1 MSLNVETLND
11 IPEAAMILSLQ
22 GQILECNGCALE
34 LFHTQDVHLLKDHYL
49 KDFLVDCTMSFENSS
64 DHSPLGRDLYI
75 KNMEGAITPV
85 IGKYKVV
92 PYSQTQC
99 VLMLLSDISPIKER
113 EQSRYKNLRR
123 LVISEIASA
132 VSHDINNPLSVIT
145 SKASLIK
152 KKMEKGPLEGEDVLQ
167 FTEKMLQTADRI
179 GVLIKHFRSY
189 AKDETFDQAEVVK
202 VSSLI
207 DRALNFVKEQAPQFF
222 NKIQIE
228 TLPED
233 PNVNV
238 RPKQVSQVISNILL
252 NSMEAIGRKP
262 DGWIQLKFAKQDDYF
277 VISITDNG
285 KGIPKEVADHMFE
298 LFYTTKG
305 TSQALGTGLGISRKI
320 MDRNLG
326 RLEFIPD
333 SPHTQFKIFLP
344 TDLL

>member
-1 MSLNVETLND
+1 MSLNVEILND

-22 GQILECNGCALE
+22 GQILECNGRVLE
-34 LFHTQDVHLLKDHYL
+34 LFHTQDVNLLKNHNL
-49 KDFLVDCTMSFENSS
+49 KEFLADCTMSFENSS

-75 KNMEGAITPV
+75 KNFSGSVTPV
-85 IGKYKVV
+85 IGKYKVI
-92 PYSQTQC
+92 PFGQSQC
-99 VLMLLSDISPIKER
+99 VLMLFNDISPIKER

-132 VSHDINNPLSVIT
+132 ISHDINNPLSVIT
-145 SKASLIK
+145 SKASLVK
-152 KKMEKGPLEGEDVLQ
+152 KKIEKGTLEGEDILQ

-179 GVLIKHFRSY
+179 GILIKHFRSY
-189 AKDETFDQAEVVK
+189 AKDETFDLAEVVK

-207 DRALNFVKEQAPQFF
+207 DRALLFVKEQAPQIF
-222 NKIQIE
+222 NRIQVDPF
-228 TLPED
+228 PED

-262 DGWIQLKFAKQDDYF
+262 DGWIKLQFAKQDDYF
-277 VISITDNG
+277 VVSISDNG
-285 KGIPKEVADHMFE
+285 TGIPKEIAEHMFE

-305 TSQALGTGLGISRKI
+305 TGQALGTGLGISRKI

-333 SPHTQFKIFLP
+333 APHTQFKIFLP
-344 TDLL
+344 TDLI